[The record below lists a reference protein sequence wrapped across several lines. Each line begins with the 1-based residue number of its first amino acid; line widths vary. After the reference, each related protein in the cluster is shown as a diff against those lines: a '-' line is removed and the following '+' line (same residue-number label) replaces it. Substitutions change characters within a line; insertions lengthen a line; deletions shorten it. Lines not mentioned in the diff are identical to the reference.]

1 MHRVDGSLWNVL
13 DPVQAVQWDEEE
25 PKPCKRKQEP
35 NIVLRRTIVWMRNL
49 TLRHLVQYATYLVRG
64 HHQKED
70 LNSHCSQNFEG
81 SKIGKQG
88 SMTVRRRGPTKA
100 QREGWIASRKSPPT
114 DPCGLGALPK

>member
-1 MHRVDGSLWNVL
+1 M
-13 DPVQAVQWDEEE
+13 
-25 PKPCKRKQEP
+25 
-35 NIVLRRTIVWMRNL
+35 LRRTIVWMRKL